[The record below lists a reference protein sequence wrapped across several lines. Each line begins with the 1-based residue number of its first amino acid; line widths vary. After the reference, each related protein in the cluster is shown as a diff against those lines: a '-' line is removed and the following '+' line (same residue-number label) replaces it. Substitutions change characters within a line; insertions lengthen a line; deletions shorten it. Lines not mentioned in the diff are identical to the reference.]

1 MKIAKIKEK
10 SRVLEGLVATIMQCL
25 LFKVITFM
33 ERAAINSHLNIS
45 HYSQAKSKLPKELV
59 AFPIPI
65 FGSEGNFKLLNTFN
79 IPSYQIHNNNISF
92 GAHISLSTISSKA
105 SLERIVKD

>member
-92 GAHISLSTISSKA
+92 GAHTSLSIISSKA
-105 SLERIVKD
+105 SKRIVKD